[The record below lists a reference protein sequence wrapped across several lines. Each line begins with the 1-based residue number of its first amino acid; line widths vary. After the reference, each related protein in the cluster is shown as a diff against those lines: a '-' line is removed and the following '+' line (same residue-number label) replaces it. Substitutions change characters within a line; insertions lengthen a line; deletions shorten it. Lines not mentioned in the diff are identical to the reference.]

1 MRTDFEELI
10 PKRILF
16 NLKEVEELGILKID
30 MAKKLIAKGKL
41 EFVRVGNKLHLSR
54 SEIIRYLENNL
65 VTANVWSCIAI

>member
-1 MRTDFEELI
+1 MRTDFKELI

-16 NLKEVEELGILKID
+16 NLKEVEELGILKVD

-65 VTANVWSCIAI
+65 IPANV

>member
-1 MRTDFEELI
+1 MRTDFKELI

-16 NLKEVEELGILKID
+16 NLKEVEELGILKVD

-65 VTANVWSCIAI
+65 IPANVW

>member
-10 PKRILF
+10 PKRVLF

-30 MAKKLIAKGKL
+30 MAKKLITKGKL

-54 SEIIRYLENNL
+54 PEIIRYLEDNL
-65 VTANVWSCIAI
+65 IPANF

>member
-10 PKRILF
+10 PKRVLF
-16 NLKEVEELGILKID
+16 NLKEAEELGILKID

-54 SEIIRYLENNL
+54 PEIIRYLENNL
-65 VTANVWSCIAI
+65 VPANV